1 MEVLN
6 DIIHGDIR
14 DVAKDLQNDSVQAII
29 TSPPYLGLRKYGKES
44 NEIRKEIGR
53 EKNVELYVE
62 NLVEVFEKLKP
73 ILKSDGTLWVNLGD
87 SYIDSNLQGVP
98 WRFALKMQDKG
109 WILRSDIIWHKP
121 NAMPSSVKNR
131 PTTDHEYIF
140 LFSKNKKYYY
150 DADAIREEHITFT
163 DKSKMRGGR
172 NHIGKINGTPEMGKN
187 KGNSNLHRGR
197 WDQAFNPLGRNKR
210 TVWNIPV
217 ARFKGA
223 HFAVFPEKLV
233 ETCLLA
239 STKEN
244 DTVLDPFFGSGTTGL
259 VSLNHN
265 RKFIGVELIKEY
277 ADLAKE
283 RIKDEKNQ
291 LKFF

>member
-121 NAMPSSVKNR
+121 NAMPSSVK
-131 PTTDHEYIF
+131 
-140 LFSKNKKYYY
+140 
-150 DADAIREEHITFT
+150 
-163 DKSKMRGGR
+163 
-172 NHIGKINGTPEMGKN
+172 
-187 KGNSNLHRGR
+187 
-197 WDQAFNPLGRNKR
+197 
-210 TVWNIPV
+210 
-217 ARFKGA
+217 
-223 HFAVFPEKLV
+223 
-233 ETCLLA
+233 
-239 STKEN
+239 
-244 DTVLDPFFGSGTTGL
+244 
-259 VSLNHN
+259 
-265 RKFIGVELIKEY
+265 
-277 ADLAKE
+277 
-283 RIKDEKNQ
+283 
-291 LKFF
+291 